1 MQIRCERAYALR
13 NQYKGGISARIQQG
27 RITGMSDESG
37 QPQTMTPEQQKVFFA
52 IADVFVNTAN
62 DLGDDHPPARIS
74 AAMMFATA
82 RWNAFV
88 AQAQGLPPGEI
99 DEDAISYFLKEY
111 EVMLRENMAQIL
123 SSRQVK
129 GI

>member
-1 MQIRCERAYALR
+1 MTDPTDPPGD
-13 NQYKGGISARIQQG
+13 GG
-27 RITGMSDESG
+27 E
-37 QPQTMTPEQQKVFFA
+37 MTPEQQKVFFA

-62 DLGDDHPPARIS
+62 ELSADHPPARIS

-88 AQAQGLPPGEI
+88 AQAQGLPPGEQD
-99 DEDAISYFLKEY
+99 DETVRYFLAQY
-111 EVMLRENMAQIL
+111 ETMLRENLAQVL

-129 GI
+129 GV